1 MVGLFYF
8 GTVWFLSSKIKRFLL
23 YLWKWI
29 EIMGIF
35 RTMICAAALAVLSG
49 CIKEAPTGADLK
61 VGDSLPDFTVQMADG
76 TVVSDED
83 LKGSISFVMFFHT
96 SCPDCQQT
104 LPGVQRVYD
113 EYASNSVRFALVS
126 REEGKDEI
134 EAYWNEAGYNM
145 PYSPQETRDVYNL
158 FAATRIPRVFICD
171 KDGIIR
177 YMYTDDPV
185 PSYDD
190 LKNSIE
196 SLIR

>member
-1 MVGLFYF
+1 
-8 GTVWFLSSKIKRFLL
+8 
-23 YLWKWI
+23 
-29 EIMGIF
+29 MGVF
-35 RTMICAAALAVLSG
+35 RTMIFAVALAFLCG
-49 CIKEAPTGADLK
+49 CIKEVPSGTDLK
-61 VGDSLPDFTVQMADG
+61 VGDSLPDFTVQMIGGA
-76 TVVSDED
+76 VVSDDD
-83 LKGSISFVMFFHT
+83 LKGGVSFVMFFHT

-113 EYASNSVRFALVS
+113 EYTSEQVRFALIS
-126 REEGKDEI
+126 REEGEDEI
-134 EAYWNEAGYNM
+134 RAYWSEMGYNM
-145 PYSPQETRDVYNL
+145 PYSAQETREVYNL
-158 FAATRIPRVFICD
+158 FATTRIPRIFICD